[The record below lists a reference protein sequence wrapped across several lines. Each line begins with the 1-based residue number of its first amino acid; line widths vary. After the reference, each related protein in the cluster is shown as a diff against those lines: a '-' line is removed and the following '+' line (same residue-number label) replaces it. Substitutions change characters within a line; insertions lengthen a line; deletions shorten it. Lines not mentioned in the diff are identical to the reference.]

1 MAKNKVPVPSVY
13 SIGKF
18 LKKDSFLPVF
28 FFYGEDTYSIENAA
42 RAVEAAIEP
51 LLSSDF
57 DKEVLSGKERTV
69 MEVID
74 QAQAFPFG
82 SEKKL
87 MIVKD
92 FDDLK
97 GDKKKFSQFASNPP
111 AFTTVVFTKHGNI
124 SNVEAEP
131 YFTFLKK
138 GYLFEANELKGGEL
152 TSWIVKYAARK
163 SKVITPENA
172 ALLTDTV
179 GENRSL
185 IEMQLQKIFAY
196 LGEDSEITRE
206 VIFNISSA
214 LKEFTIFDLQNAIAS
229 GSKAKALEV
238 AYNLLDKGKDVLFI
252 ISMLNRYFTQLA
264 QVPELTKNGMPD
276 NEASRVIGTHPFYY
290 KDYKKAAF
298 LYRDQRLLRI
308 ARALFKADLTV
319 KTTSADPKTV
329 VTILLGEIFQ

>member
-1 MAKNKVPVPSVY
+1 MAKNKVPVPSIY

-18 LKKDSFLPVF
+18 LKKDSFLPVY

-42 RAVEAAIEP
+42 RAVEQAIAP
-51 LLSSDF
+51 FLSSDF
-57 DKEVLSGKERTV
+57 DKEILSGKERTV

-74 QAQAFPFG
+74 AAQAFPFG

-111 AFTTVVFTKHGNI
+111 SFTTVVFTKQGNI

-138 GYLFEANELKGGEL
+138 GYLFEADELKGSEL
-152 TSWIVKYAARK
+152 TAWIVKYASRK
-163 SKVITPENA
+163 AKVITPENA
-172 ALLTDTV
+172 TLLIDTV

-196 LGEDSEITRE
+196 LGEEKEITRE
-206 VIFNISSA
+206 VIFNISSV

-229 GSKAKALEV
+229 GSKAKALET
-238 AYNLLDKGKDVLFI
+238 AYNLLEKGKDILFI

-264 QVPELTKNGMPD
+264 QVPELTRNGMPD
-276 NEASRVIGTHPFYY
+276 NEAARVIGTHPFYY
-290 KDYKKAAF
+290 KDYKKAA
-298 LYRDQRLLRI
+298 LSYKDQRLLRI

-319 KTTSADPKTV
+319 KTSSADPKTV